1 MLKTVKIQKEEEPKK
16 NKRSSKA
23 IGRSSKNINKIN
35 QEEAKT
41 EKDYIQGQEH
51 IPEHELDENQEN
63 IPKSNVEENDQVI
76 NEETNGKKVIKI
88 KPRETHLKDQINKM
102 KFDQTILSG
111 INKSIEGQLKSLKDD
126 IMSNN
131 VSVGNNKK
139 LINKSFDYALNDNIK
154 RDNFESK
161 KKYKEIYELK
171 EEKDA
176 LNRKLMQ
183 IIENENLLENKNNS
197 NLLVEQ
203 NLKEKIKKDVS
214 KQKKEILDKIDL
226 INSKIKI
233 LMRNSEDINTK
244 RIMNLKSFLD
254 NFERDKEIAEIRAK
268 KYLKENK
275 QRQQLYMNN
284 ANLFEEKLKQD
295 MIQKDKEEKE
305 KEKQYVLKLRKQAKD
320 LESKQSKQIE
330 QKSLLYKPFINQK
343 IDKTRSYLFMKQY
356 EKFIKNEQKLI
367 EKENNSRKNY
377 MKPLS
382 NEEIDEFNSIMDKKR
397 EEKKLIAEE
406 KVQKLQQEWKERE
419 KTIPTY
425 ISPFL
430 EKALDGITKDIKEEK
445 ARNEHRNFLLDKKK
459 EYSTEIRTSH
469 VPQKNIDLEKKRLAT
484 INNLDPKR
492 FLLNKDTLQHH
503 KRKGRVLLKKV
514 DPNKPNKY
522 DWLKSLNK
530 STDNNEI
537 NIEDKLI
544 KKPKNYMLSM
554 SLERN
559 KRNKLPNIKFD
570 YLRKNKNQKEKS
582 KEKNDNIDV
591 LYNSEDKDL
600 NEEENY
606 IKASAKKWDKLINES
621 DDANV
626 IENINKAKDQI
637 QKLEYEALQNEKLM
651 KSQDDINQSVELNKK
666 VSNLIIDSIQAKIT
680 LLKKMK

>member
-1 MLKTVKIQKEEEPKK
+1 MLKTVKIQKEDEPKK
-16 NKRSSKA
+16 KKRTSRVNA
-23 IGRSSKNINKIN
+23 RSSKNINQIN
-35 QEEAKT
+35 QEEIKT
-41 EKDYIQGQEH
+41 EKDYTQGQEH
-51 IPEHELDENQEN
+51 IPEHEISEKPENISSTNIQEN
-63 IPKSNVEENDQVI
+63 EQTS
-76 NEETNGKKVIKI
+76 NEETSGKKVIKL
-88 KPRETHLKDQINKM
+88 KPRETHLKDKMNKM
-102 KFDQTILSG
+102 QFDESLLSG
-111 INKSIEGQLKSLKDD
+111 INKGIEGQLKSLKED

-131 VSVGNNKK
+131 VNVSATNNKK
-139 LINKSFDYALNDNIK
+139 FVNKSFDYALSENNK
-154 RDNFESK
+154 KDNFDVK

-183 IIENENLLENKNNS
+183 IIENENLLENKNKS

-214 KQKKEILDKIDL
+214 KQKKEILDKINI
-226 INSKIKI
+226 INSKIKL
-233 LMRNSEDINTK
+233 LMQSSEDANTK
-244 RIMNLKSFLD
+244 RLMNLKSFLD

-275 QRQQLYMNN
+275 QRKQLYINN

-305 KEKQYVLKLRKQAKD
+305 NQKQLVLKLRKQAKD
-320 LESKQSKQIE
+320 LESKQSKKIE

-343 IDKTRSYLFMKQY
+343 VDKTKNYLFMKQY
-356 EKFIKNEQKLI
+356 EKFIKNERRLI
-367 EKENNSRKNY
+367 DKENNLRKNY
-377 MKPLS
+377 MKPFS
-382 NEEIDEFNSIMDKKR
+382 NEEIDEFNEKMDKKR

-406 KVQKLQQEWKERE
+406 KAQKLQQEWKERE
-419 KTIPTY
+419 KIIQQY
-425 ISPFL
+425 VSPFL
-430 EKALDGITKDIKEEK
+430 EKAFEGITNDIKEEK
-445 ARNEHRNFLLDKKK
+445 AKNEQRNFLLDKKK
-459 EYSTEIRTSH
+459 GYGTEIRTSH
-469 VPQKNIDLEKKRLAT
+469 IPPKNKSLEQKRLAT
-484 INNLDPKR
+484 INNLDPRR

-522 DWLKSLNK
+522 DWLKQLNK
-530 STDNNEI
+530 SAENDP

-554 SLERN
+554 SLDRN

-570 YLRKNKNQKEKS
+570 YLRKKNNEKEQKE
-582 KEKNDNIDV
+582 NIDV

-621 DDANV
+621 NDENL
-626 IENINKAKDQI
+626 IENINNAKDKI

-651 KSQDDINQSVELNKK
+651 KSSDDINQSVELNKR

-680 LLKKMK
+680 LLQKMK

>member
-1 MLKTVKIQKEEEPKK
+1 MLKTVKIQKEDEPKK
-16 NKRSSKA
+16 KKRTSRVNA
-23 IGRSSKNINKIN
+23 RSSKNINQIN
-35 QEEAKT
+35 QEEIKT
-41 EKDYIQGQEH
+41 EKDYTQGQEH
-51 IPEHELDENQEN
+51 IPEHEISEKPENISSTNIQEN
-63 IPKSNVEENDQVI
+63 EQTS
-76 NEETNGKKVIKI
+76 NEETSGKKVIKL
-88 KPRETHLKDQINKM
+88 KPRETHLKDKMNKM
-102 KFDQTILSG
+102 QFDESLLSG
-111 INKSIEGQLKSLKDD
+111 INKGIEGQLKSLKED

-131 VSVGNNKK
+131 VNVSATNNKK
-139 LINKSFDYALNDNIK
+139 FVNKSFDYALSENNK
-154 RDNFESK
+154 KDNFDVK

-183 IIENENLLENKNNS
+183 IIENENLLENKNKS

-214 KQKKEILDKIDL
+214 KQKKEILDKINI
-226 INSKIKI
+226 INSKIKL
-233 LMRNSEDINTK
+233 LMQSSEDANTK
-244 RIMNLKSFLD
+244 RLMNLKSFLD

-275 QRQQLYMNN
+275 QRKQLYINN

-305 KEKQYVLKLRKQAKD
+305 NQKQLVLKLRKQAKD
-320 LESKQSKQIE
+320 LESKQSKKIE

-343 IDKTRSYLFMKQY
+343 VDKTKNYLFMKQY
-356 EKFIKNEQKLI
+356 EKFIKNEQRLI
-367 EKENNSRKNY
+367 DKENNLRKNY
-377 MKPLS
+377 MKPFS
-382 NEEIDEFNSIMDKKR
+382 KEEIDEFIEKMDKKR

-406 KVQKLQQEWKERE
+406 KAQKLQQEWKERE
-419 KTIPTY
+419 KIIQQY
-425 ISPFL
+425 VSPFL
-430 EKALDGITKDIKEEK
+430 EKAFEGITNDIKEEK
-445 ARNEHRNFLLDKKK
+445 AKNEQRNFLLDKKK
-459 EYSTEIRTSH
+459 GYGTEIRTSH
-469 VPQKNIDLEKKRLAT
+469 IPPKNKSLEQKRLAT
-484 INNLDPKR
+484 INNLDPRR

-514 DPNKPNKY
+514 DPNKPSKY
-522 DWLKSLNK
+522 DWLKQLNK
-530 STDNNEI
+530 SAENDP
-537 NIEDKLI
+537 NIDDKLI

-570 YLRKNKNQKEKS
+570 YLRKKNNEKEQKE
-582 KEKNDNIDV
+582 NIDV

-621 DDANV
+621 NDENL
-626 IENINKAKDQI
+626 IENINNAKDKI

-651 KSQDDINQSVELNKK
+651 KSSDDINQSVELNKK

-680 LLKKMK
+680 LLQKMK

>member
-1 MLKTVKIQKEEEPKK
+1 MLKTVKIQKEDEPKK
-16 NKRSSKA
+16 KKRTSRVNA
-23 IGRSSKNINKIN
+23 RSSKNINQIN
-35 QEEAKT
+35 QEEIKT
-41 EKDYIQGQEH
+41 EKDYTQGQEH
-51 IPEHELDENQEN
+51 IPEHEISEKPENISSTNIQEN
-63 IPKSNVEENDQVI
+63 EQTS
-76 NEETNGKKVIKI
+76 NEETSGKKVIKL
-88 KPRETHLKDQINKM
+88 KPRETHLKDKMNKM
-102 KFDQTILSG
+102 QFDESLLSG
-111 INKSIEGQLKSLKDD
+111 INKGIEGQLKSLKED

-131 VSVGNNKK
+131 VNVSATNNKK
-139 LINKSFDYALNDNIK
+139 FVNKSFDYALSENNK
-154 RDNFESK
+154 KDNFDVK

-183 IIENENLLENKNNS
+183 IIENENLLENKNKS

-214 KQKKEILDKIDL
+214 KQKKEILDKINI
-226 INSKIKI
+226 INSKIKL
-233 LMRNSEDINTK
+233 LMQSSEDANTK
-244 RIMNLKSFLD
+244 RLMNLKSFLD

-275 QRQQLYMNN
+275 QRKQLYINN

-305 KEKQYVLKLRKQAKD
+305 NQKQLVLKLRKQAKD
-320 LESKQSKQIE
+320 LESKQSKKIE

-343 IDKTRSYLFMKQY
+343 VDKTKNYLFMKQY
-356 EKFIKNEQKLI
+356 EKFIKNEQRLI
-367 EKENNSRKNY
+367 DKENNLRKNY
-377 MKPLS
+377 MKPFS
-382 NEEIDEFNSIMDKKR
+382 KEEIDEFIEKMDKKR

-406 KVQKLQQEWKERE
+406 KAQKLQQEWKERE
-419 KTIPTY
+419 KIIQQY
-425 ISPFL
+425 VSPFL
-430 EKALDGITKDIKEEK
+430 EKAFEGITNDIKEEK
-445 ARNEHRNFLLDKKK
+445 AKNEQRNFLLDKKK
-459 EYSTEIRTSH
+459 GYGTEIRTSH
-469 VPQKNIDLEKKRLAT
+469 IPPKNKSLEQKRLAT
-484 INNLDPKR
+484 INNLDPRR

-522 DWLKSLNK
+522 DWLKQLNK
-530 STDNNEI
+530 SAENDP
-537 NIEDKLI
+537 NIDDKLI

-554 SLERN
+554 SLDRN

-570 YLRKNKNQKEKS
+570 YLRKKNNEKEQKE
-582 KEKNDNIDV
+582 NIDV

-621 DDANV
+621 NDENL
-626 IENINKAKDQI
+626 IENINNAKEKI

-651 KSQDDINQSVELNKK
+651 KSSDDINQSVELNKR

-680 LLKKMK
+680 LLQKMK

>member
-1 MLKTVKIQKEEEPKK
+1 MLKTVKIQKEDEPKK
-16 NKRSSKA
+16 KKRTSRVNA
-23 IGRSSKNINKIN
+23 RSSKNINQIN
-35 QEEAKT
+35 QEEIKT
-41 EKDYIQGQEH
+41 EKDYTQGQEH
-51 IPEHELDENQEN
+51 IPEHEISEKPENISSTNIQEN
-63 IPKSNVEENDQVI
+63 EQTS
-76 NEETNGKKVIKI
+76 NEETSGKKVIKL
-88 KPRETHLKDQINKM
+88 KPRETHLKDKMNKM
-102 KFDQTILSG
+102 QFDESLLSG
-111 INKSIEGQLKSLKDD
+111 INKGIEGQLKSLKED

-131 VSVGNNKK
+131 VNVSATNNKK
-139 LINKSFDYALNDNIK
+139 FVNKSFDYALSENNK
-154 RDNFESK
+154 KDNFDVK

-183 IIENENLLENKNNS
+183 IIENENLLENKNKS

-214 KQKKEILDKIDL
+214 KQKKEILDKINI
-226 INSKIKI
+226 INSKIKL
-233 LMRNSEDINTK
+233 LMQSSEDANTK
-244 RIMNLKSFLD
+244 RLMNLKSFLD

-275 QRQQLYMNN
+275 QRKQLYINN

-305 KEKQYVLKLRKQAKD
+305 NQKQLVLKLRKQAKD
-320 LESKQSKQIE
+320 LESKQSKKIE

-343 IDKTRSYLFMKQY
+343 VDKTKNYLFMKQY
-356 EKFIKNEQKLI
+356 EKFIKNEQRLI
-367 EKENNSRKNY
+367 DKENNLRKNY
-377 MKPLS
+377 MKPFS
-382 NEEIDEFNSIMDKKR
+382 KEEIDEFIEKMDKKR

-406 KVQKLQQEWKERE
+406 KAQKLQQEWKERE
-419 KTIPTY
+419 KIIQQY
-425 ISPFL
+425 VSPFL
-430 EKALDGITKDIKEEK
+430 EKAFEGITNDIKEEK
-445 ARNEHRNFLLDKKK
+445 AKNEQRNFLLDKKK
-459 EYSTEIRTSH
+459 GYGTEIRTSH
-469 VPQKNIDLEKKRLAT
+469 IPPKNKSLEQKRLAT
-484 INNLDPKR
+484 INNLDPRR

-522 DWLKSLNK
+522 DWLKQLNK
-530 STDNNEI
+530 SAENDP

-570 YLRKNKNQKEKS
+570 YLRKKNNEKEQKE
-582 KEKNDNIDV
+582 NIDV
-591 LYNSEDKDL
+591 LHNSEDKDL

-621 DDANV
+621 NDENL
-626 IENINKAKDQI
+626 IENINNAKDKI

-651 KSQDDINQSVELNKK
+651 KSSDDINQSVELNKR

-680 LLKKMK
+680 LLQKMK

>member
-1 MLKTVKIQKEEEPKK
+1 MLKTVKIQKEDEPKK
-16 NKRSSKA
+16 KKRTSRVNA
-23 IGRSSKNINKIN
+23 RSSKNINQIN
-35 QEEAKT
+35 QEEIKT
-41 EKDYIQGQEH
+41 EKDYTQGQEH
-51 IPEHELDENQEN
+51 IPEHEISEKPENISSTNIQEN
-63 IPKSNVEENDQVI
+63 EQTS
-76 NEETNGKKVIKI
+76 NEETSGKKVIKL
-88 KPRETHLKDQINKM
+88 KPRETHLKDKMNKM
-102 KFDQTILSG
+102 QFDESLLSG
-111 INKSIEGQLKSLKDD
+111 INKGIEGQLKSLKED

-131 VSVGNNKK
+131 VNVSATNNKK
-139 LINKSFDYALNDNIK
+139 FVNKSFDYALSENNK
-154 RDNFESK
+154 KDNFDVK

-183 IIENENLLENKNNS
+183 IIENENLLENKNKS

-214 KQKKEILDKIDL
+214 KQKKEILDKINI
-226 INSKIKI
+226 INSKIKL
-233 LMRNSEDINTK
+233 LMQSSEDANTK
-244 RIMNLKSFLD
+244 RLMNLKSFLD
-254 NFERDKEIAEIRAK
+254 NFERDKEIAVIRAK

-275 QRQQLYMNN
+275 QRKQLYINN

-305 KEKQYVLKLRKQAKD
+305 NKKQLVLKLRKQAKD
-320 LESKQSKQIE
+320 LESKQSKKIE

-343 IDKTRSYLFMKQY
+343 VDKTKNYLFMKQY
-356 EKFIKNEQKLI
+356 EKFIKNEQRLI
-367 EKENNSRKNY
+367 DKENNLRKNY
-377 MKPLS
+377 MKPFS
-382 NEEIDEFNSIMDKKR
+382 NEEIDEFNEKMDKKR

-406 KVQKLQQEWKERE
+406 KAQKLQQEWKERE
-419 KTIPTY
+419 KIISQY
-425 ISPFL
+425 VSPFL
-430 EKALDGITKDIKEEK
+430 EKAFEGITNDIKEEK
-445 ARNEHRNFLLDKKK
+445 AKNEQRNFLLDKKK
-459 EYSTEIRTSH
+459 GYGTEIRTSH
-469 VPQKNIDLEKKRLAT
+469 IPPKNKSLEQKRLAT
-484 INNLDPKR
+484 INNLDPRR

-522 DWLKSLNK
+522 DWLKQLNK
-530 STDNNEI
+530 SAENDP
-537 NIEDKLI
+537 NIDDKLI

-570 YLRKNKNQKEKS
+570 YLRKKNNEKEQKE
-582 KEKNDNIDV
+582 NIDV

-621 DDANV
+621 NDENL
-626 IENINKAKDQI
+626 IENINNAKDKI

-651 KSQDDINQSVELNKK
+651 KSSDDINQSVELNKR

-680 LLKKMK
+680 LLQKMK

>member
-1 MLKTVKIQKEEEPKK
+1 MLKTVKIQKEDEPKK
-16 NKRSSKA
+16 KKRTSRVNA
-23 IGRSSKNINKIN
+23 RSSKNINQIN
-35 QEEAKT
+35 QEEIKT
-41 EKDYIQGQEH
+41 EKDYTQGQEH
-51 IPEHELDENQEN
+51 IPEHEISEKPENISSTNIQEN
-63 IPKSNVEENDQVI
+63 EQTS
-76 NEETNGKKVIKI
+76 NEETSGKKVIKL
-88 KPRETHLKDQINKM
+88 KPRETHLKDKMNKM
-102 KFDQTILSG
+102 QFDESLLSG
-111 INKSIEGQLKSLKDD
+111 INKGIEGQLKSLKED
-126 IMSNN
+126 IISNN
-131 VSVGNNKK
+131 VNVSATNNKK
-139 LINKSFDYALNDNIK
+139 FVNKSFDYALSENNK
-154 RDNFESK
+154 KDNFDVK

-183 IIENENLLENKNNS
+183 IIENENLLENKNKS

-214 KQKKEILDKIDL
+214 KQKKEILDKINI
-226 INSKIKI
+226 INSKIKL
-233 LMRNSEDINTK
+233 LMQSSEDANTK
-244 RIMNLKSFLD
+244 RLMNLKSFLD

-275 QRQQLYMNN
+275 QRKQLYINN

-305 KEKQYVLKLRKQAKD
+305 NQKQLVLKLRKQAKD
-320 LESKQSKQIE
+320 LESKQSKKIE

-343 IDKTRSYLFMKQY
+343 VDKTKNYLFMKQY
-356 EKFIKNEQKLI
+356 EKFIKNEQRLI
-367 EKENNSRKNY
+367 DKENNLRKNY
-377 MKPLS
+377 MKPFS
-382 NEEIDEFNSIMDKKR
+382 KEEIDEFIEKMDKKR

-406 KVQKLQQEWKERE
+406 KAQKLQQEWKERE
-419 KTIPTY
+419 KIIQQY
-425 ISPFL
+425 VSPFL
-430 EKALDGITKDIKEEK
+430 EKAFEGITNDIKEEK
-445 ARNEHRNFLLDKKK
+445 AKNEQRNFLLDKKK
-459 EYSTEIRTSH
+459 GYGTEIRTSH
-469 VPQKNIDLEKKRLAT
+469 IPPKNKSLEQKRLAT
-484 INNLDPKR
+484 INNLDPRR

-522 DWLKSLNK
+522 DWLKQLNK
-530 STDNNEI
+530 SAENDP

-554 SLERN
+554 SLDRN

-570 YLRKNKNQKEKS
+570 YLRKKNNEKEQKE
-582 KEKNDNIDV
+582 NIDV

-621 DDANV
+621 NDENL
-626 IENINKAKDQI
+626 IENINNAKDKI

-651 KSQDDINQSVELNKK
+651 KSSDDINQSVELNKR

-680 LLKKMK
+680 LLQKMK

>member
-1 MLKTVKIQKEEEPKK
+1 MLKTVKIQKEDEPKK
-16 NKRSSKA
+16 KKRTSRVNA
-23 IGRSSKNINKIN
+23 RSSKNINQIN
-35 QEEAKT
+35 QEEIKT
-41 EKDYIQGQEH
+41 EKDYTQGQEH
-51 IPEHELDENQEN
+51 IPEHEISEKPENISSTNIQEN
-63 IPKSNVEENDQVI
+63 EQTS
-76 NEETNGKKVIKI
+76 NEETSGKKVIKL
-88 KPRETHLKDQINKM
+88 KPRETHLKDKMNKM
-102 KFDQTILSG
+102 QFDESLLSG
-111 INKSIEGQLKSLKDD
+111 INKGIEGQLKSLKED

-131 VSVGNNKK
+131 VNVSATNNKK
-139 LINKSFDYALNDNIK
+139 FVNKSFDYALSENNK
-154 RDNFESK
+154 KDNFDVK

-183 IIENENLLENKNNS
+183 IIENENLLENKNKS

-214 KQKKEILDKIDL
+214 KQKKEILDKINI
-226 INSKIKI
+226 INSKIKL
-233 LMRNSEDINTK
+233 LMQSSEDANTK
-244 RIMNLKSFLD
+244 RLMNLKSFLD

-275 QRQQLYMNN
+275 QRKQLYINN
-284 ANLFEEKLKQD
+284 ANLFEEKIKQD

-305 KEKQYVLKLRKQAKD
+305 NQKQLVLKLRKQAKD
-320 LESKQSKQIE
+320 LESKQSKKIE

-343 IDKTRSYLFMKQY
+343 VDKTKNYLFMKQY
-356 EKFIKNEQKLI
+356 EKFIKNEQRLI
-367 EKENNSRKNY
+367 DKENNLRKNY
-377 MKPLS
+377 MKPFS
-382 NEEIDEFNSIMDKKR
+382 NEEIDEFNEKMDKKR

-406 KVQKLQQEWKERE
+406 KAQKLQQEWKERE
-419 KTIPTY
+419 KIISQY
-425 ISPFL
+425 VSPFL
-430 EKALDGITKDIKEEK
+430 EKAFEGITNDIKEEK
-445 ARNEHRNFLLDKKK
+445 AKNEQRNFLLDKKK
-459 EYSTEIRTSH
+459 GYGTEIRTSH
-469 VPQKNIDLEKKRLAT
+469 IPPKNKSLEQKRLAT
-484 INNLDPKR
+484 INNLDPRR

-522 DWLKSLNK
+522 DWLKQLNK
-530 STDNNEI
+530 SAENDP

-570 YLRKNKNQKEKS
+570 YLRKKNNEKEQKE
-582 KEKNDNIDV
+582 NIDF

-621 DDANV
+621 NDENL
-626 IENINKAKDQI
+626 IENINNAKDKI

-651 KSQDDINQSVELNKK
+651 KSSDDINQSVELNKR

-680 LLKKMK
+680 LLQKMK

>member
-1 MLKTVKIQKEEEPKK
+1 MLKTVKIQKEDEPKK
-16 NKRSSKA
+16 KKRTSRVNA
-23 IGRSSKNINKIN
+23 RSSKNINQIN
-35 QEEAKT
+35 QEEIKT
-41 EKDYIQGQEH
+41 EKDYTQGQEH
-51 IPEHELDENQEN
+51 IPEHEISEKPENISSTNIQEN
-63 IPKSNVEENDQVI
+63 EQTS
-76 NEETNGKKVIKI
+76 NEETSGKKVIKL
-88 KPRETHLKDQINKM
+88 KPRETHLKDKMNKM
-102 KFDQTILSG
+102 QFDESLLSG
-111 INKSIEGQLKSLKDD
+111 INKGIEGQLKSLKED

-131 VSVGNNKK
+131 VNVSATNNKK
-139 LINKSFDYALNDNIK
+139 FVNKSFDYALSENNK
-154 RDNFESK
+154 KDNFDVK

-183 IIENENLLENKNNS
+183 IIENENLLENKNKS

-214 KQKKEILDKIDL
+214 KQKKEILDKINI
-226 INSKIKI
+226 INSKIKL
-233 LMRNSEDINTK
+233 LMQSSEDANTK
-244 RIMNLKSFLD
+244 RLMNLKSFLD

-275 QRQQLYMNN
+275 QRKQLYINN

-305 KEKQYVLKLRKQAKD
+305 NQKQLVLKLRKQAKD
-320 LESKQSKQIE
+320 LESKQSKKIE

-343 IDKTRSYLFMKQY
+343 VDKTKNYLFMKQY
-356 EKFIKNEQKLI
+356 EKFIKNEQRLI
-367 EKENNSRKNY
+367 DKENNLRKNY
-377 MKPLS
+377 MKPFS
-382 NEEIDEFNSIMDKKR
+382 NEEIDEFNEKMDKKR

-406 KVQKLQQEWKERE
+406 KAQKLQQEWKERE
-419 KTIPTY
+419 KIIQQY
-425 ISPFL
+425 VSPFL
-430 EKALDGITKDIKEEK
+430 EKAFEGITNDIKEEK
-445 ARNEHRNFLLDKKK
+445 AKNEQRNFLLDKKK
-459 EYSTEIRTSH
+459 GYGTEIRTSH
-469 VPQKNIDLEKKRLAT
+469 IPPKNKSLEQKRLAT
-484 INNLDPKR
+484 INNLDPRR

-522 DWLKSLNK
+522 DWLKQLNK
-530 STDNNEI
+530 SAENDP

-570 YLRKNKNQKEKS
+570 YLRKKNNEKEQKE
-582 KEKNDNIDV
+582 NIDF

-621 DDANV
+621 NDENL
-626 IENINKAKDQI
+626 IENINNAKDKI

-651 KSQDDINQSVELNKK
+651 KSSDDINQSVELNKR

-680 LLKKMK
+680 LLQKMK

>member
-1 MLKTVKIQKEEEPKK
+1 MLKTVKIQKEDEPKK
-16 NKRSSKA
+16 KKRTSRVNA
-23 IGRSSKNINKIN
+23 RSSKNINQIN
-35 QEEAKT
+35 QEEIKT
-41 EKDYIQGQEH
+41 EKDYTQGQEH
-51 IPEHELDENQEN
+51 IPEHEISEKPENISSTNIQEN
-63 IPKSNVEENDQVI
+63 EQTS
-76 NEETNGKKVIKI
+76 NEETSGKKVIKL
-88 KPRETHLKDQINKM
+88 KPRETHLKDKMNKM
-102 KFDQTILSG
+102 QFDESLLSG
-111 INKSIEGQLKSLKDD
+111 INKGIEGQLKSLKED

-131 VSVGNNKK
+131 VNVSATNNKK
-139 LINKSFDYALNDNIK
+139 FVNKSFDYALSENNK
-154 RDNFESK
+154 KDNFDVK

-183 IIENENLLENKNNS
+183 IIENENLLENKNKS

-214 KQKKEILDKIDL
+214 KQKKEILDKINI
-226 INSKIKI
+226 INSKIKL
-233 LMRNSEDINTK
+233 LMQSSEDANTK
-244 RIMNLKSFLD
+244 RLMNLKSFLD

-275 QRQQLYMNN
+275 QRKQLYINN

-305 KEKQYVLKLRKQAKD
+305 NQKQLVLKLRKQAKD
-320 LESKQSKQIE
+320 LESKQSKKIE

-343 IDKTRSYLFMKQY
+343 VDKTKNYLFMKQY
-356 EKFIKNEQKLI
+356 EKFIKNEQRLI
-367 EKENNSRKNY
+367 DKENNLRKNY
-377 MKPLS
+377 MKPFS
-382 NEEIDEFNSIMDKKR
+382 KEEIDEFIEKMDKKR

-406 KVQKLQQEWKERE
+406 KAQKLQQEWKERE
-419 KTIPTY
+419 KIIQQY
-425 ISPFL
+425 VSPFL
-430 EKALDGITKDIKEEK
+430 EKAFEGITNDIKEEK
-445 ARNEHRNFLLDKKK
+445 AKNEQRNFLLDKKK
-459 EYSTEIRTSH
+459 GYGTEIRTSH
-469 VPQKNIDLEKKRLAT
+469 IPPKNKSLEQKRLAT
-484 INNLDPKR
+484 INNLDPRR

-514 DPNKPNKY
+514 DPNKPSKY
-522 DWLKSLNK
+522 DWLKQLNK
-530 STDNNEI
+530 SAENDP
-537 NIEDKLI
+537 NIDDKLI

-554 SLERN
+554 SLDRN

-570 YLRKNKNQKEKS
+570 YLRKKNNEKEQKE
-582 KEKNDNIDV
+582 NIDV

-621 DDANV
+621 NDENL
-626 IENINKAKDQI
+626 IENINNAKDKI

-651 KSQDDINQSVELNKK
+651 KSSDDINQSVELNKK

-680 LLKKMK
+680 LLQKMK

>member
-1 MLKTVKIQKEEEPKK
+1 MLKTVKIQKEDEPKK
-16 NKRSSKA
+16 KKRTSRVNA
-23 IGRSSKNINKIN
+23 RSSKNINQIN
-35 QEEAKT
+35 QEEIKT
-41 EKDYIQGQEH
+41 EKDYTQGQEH
-51 IPEHELDENQEN
+51 IPEHEISEKPENISSTNIQEN
-63 IPKSNVEENDQVI
+63 EQTS
-76 NEETNGKKVIKI
+76 NEETSGKKVIKL
-88 KPRETHLKDQINKM
+88 KPRETHLKDKMNKM
-102 KFDQTILSG
+102 QFDESLLSG
-111 INKSIEGQLKSLKDD
+111 INKGIEGQLKSLKED

-131 VSVGNNKK
+131 VNVSATNNKK
-139 LINKSFDYALNDNIK
+139 FVNKSFDYALSENNK
-154 RDNFESK
+154 KDNFDVK

-183 IIENENLLENKNNS
+183 IIENENLLENKNKS

-214 KQKKEILDKIDL
+214 KQKKEILDKINI
-226 INSKIKI
+226 INSKIKL
-233 LMRNSEDINTK
+233 LMQSSEDANTK
-244 RIMNLKSFLD
+244 RLMNLKSFLD

-275 QRQQLYMNN
+275 QRKQLYINN

-305 KEKQYVLKLRKQAKD
+305 NQKQLVLKLRKQAKD
-320 LESKQSKQIE
+320 LESKQSKKIE

-343 IDKTRSYLFMKQY
+343 VDKTKNYLFMKQY
-356 EKFIKNEQKLI
+356 EKFIKNEQRLI
-367 EKENNSRKNY
+367 DKENNLRKNY
-377 MKPLS
+377 MKPFS
-382 NEEIDEFNSIMDKKR
+382 KEEIDEFIEKMDKKR

-406 KVQKLQQEWKERE
+406 KAQKLQQEWKERE
-419 KTIPTY
+419 KIIQQY
-425 ISPFL
+425 VSPFL
-430 EKALDGITKDIKEEK
+430 EKAFEGITNDIKEEK
-445 ARNEHRNFLLDKKK
+445 AKNEQRNFLLDKKK
-459 EYSTEIRTSH
+459 GYGTEIRTSH
-469 VPQKNIDLEKKRLAT
+469 IPPKNKSLEQKRLAT
-484 INNLDPKR
+484 INNLDPRR

-522 DWLKSLNK
+522 DWLKQLNK
-530 STDNNEI
+530 SAENDP

-554 SLERN
+554 SLDRN

-570 YLRKNKNQKEKS
+570 YLRKKNNEKEQKE
-582 KEKNDNIDV
+582 NIDV

-600 NEEENY
+600 NEEDNY

-621 DDANV
+621 NDENL
-626 IENINKAKDQI
+626 IENINNAKDKI
-637 QKLEYEALQNEKLM
+637 QKLEYEALQNEKLL
-651 KSQDDINQSVELNKK
+651 KSSDDINQSVELNKR

-680 LLKKMK
+680 LLQKMK

>member
-1 MLKTVKIQKEEEPKK
+1 MLKTVKIQKEDEPKK
-16 NKRSSKA
+16 KKRTSRVNARSSKH
-23 IGRSSKNINKIN
+23 INKIN
-35 QEEAKT
+35 QEEIKT
-41 EKDYIQGQEH
+41 EKDYTQGQEH
-51 IPEHELDENQEN
+51 IPEHEISEKPENISSTNIQEN
-63 IPKSNVEENDQVI
+63 EQTS
-76 NEETNGKKVIKI
+76 NEETSGKKVIKL
-88 KPRETHLKDQINKM
+88 KPRETHLKDKMNKM
-102 KFDQTILSG
+102 QFDESLLSG
-111 INKSIEGQLKSLKDD
+111 INKGIEGQLKSLKED

-131 VSVGNNKK
+131 VNVSATNNKK
-139 LINKSFDYALNDNIK
+139 FVNKSFDYALSENNK
-154 RDNFESK
+154 KDNFDVK

-183 IIENENLLENKNNS
+183 IIENENLLENKNKS

-214 KQKKEILDKIDL
+214 KQKKEILDKINI
-226 INSKIKI
+226 INSKIKL
-233 LMRNSEDINTK
+233 LMQSSEDANTK
-244 RIMNLKSFLD
+244 RLMNLKSFLD

-275 QRQQLYMNN
+275 QRKQLYINN

-305 KEKQYVLKLRKQAKD
+305 NQKQLVLKLRKQAKD
-320 LESKQSKQIE
+320 LESKQSKKIE

-343 IDKTRSYLFMKQY
+343 VDKTKNYLFMKQY
-356 EKFIKNEQKLI
+356 EKFIKNEQRLI
-367 EKENNSRKNY
+367 DKENNLRKNY
-377 MKPLS
+377 MKPFS
-382 NEEIDEFNSIMDKKR
+382 NEEIDEFNEKMDKKR

-406 KVQKLQQEWKERE
+406 KAQKLQQEWKERE
-419 KTIPTY
+419 KIIQQY
-425 ISPFL
+425 VSPFL
-430 EKALDGITKDIKEEK
+430 EKAFEGITNDIKEEK
-445 ARNEHRNFLLDKKK
+445 AKNEQRNFLLDKKK
-459 EYSTEIRTSH
+459 GYGTEIRTSH
-469 VPQKNIDLEKKRLAT
+469 IPPKNKSLEQKRLAT
-484 INNLDPKR
+484 INNLDPRR

-522 DWLKSLNK
+522 DWLKQLNK
-530 STDNNEI
+530 SAENDP
-537 NIEDKLI
+537 NIDDKLI

-554 SLERN
+554 SLDRN

-570 YLRKNKNQKEKS
+570 YLRKKNNEKEQKE
-582 KEKNDNIDV
+582 NIDV

-621 DDANV
+621 NDENL
-626 IENINKAKDQI
+626 IENINNAKDKI

-651 KSQDDINQSVELNKK
+651 KSSDDINQSVELNKR

-680 LLKKMK
+680 LLQKMK

>member
-1 MLKTVKIQKEEEPKK
+1 MLKTVKIQKEDDSKK
-16 NKRSSKA
+16 NKRSSKTV
-23 IGRSSKNINKIN
+23 GRASKNITQIN
-35 QEEAKT
+35 QEEAKI

-51 IPEHELDENQEN
+51 IPEHELDENQEDIPPSN
-63 IPKSNVEENDQVI
+63 IDENDQVS
-76 NEETNGKKVIKI
+76 NEETNGKKVIKL

-102 KFDQTILSG
+102 QFDETILSG

-131 VSVGNNKK
+131 VSVGTNKK
-139 LINKSFDYALNDNIK
+139 LVNKSFDYAVNDNIK
-154 RDNFESK
+154 KDNYESK

-183 IIENENLLENKNNS
+183 IMENENLLENKNNS

-226 INSKIKI
+226 INSRIKI

-244 RIMNLKSFLD
+244 RITNLKSFLD

-268 KYLKENK
+268 KYLKENQK
-275 QRQQLYMNN
+275 RQQLYMNN

-343 IDKTRSYLFMKQY
+343 TDKTKSYLFQKQY
-356 EKFIKNEQKLI
+356 EKFIKKEQKLI
-367 EKENNSRKNY
+367 EKENNLRKNY
-377 MKPLS
+377 MKPFS

-397 EEKKLIAEE
+397 EEKKLILEE
-406 KVQKLQQEWKERE
+406 KTQKLQQEWKERE
-419 KTIPTY
+419 KTKPSY

-430 EKALDGITKDIKEEK
+430 DKAFDGITNDVKEEK
-445 ARNEHRNFLLDKKK
+445 AKNEQRNFLLDKKK
-459 EYSTEIRTSH
+459 EYSTEVRTSH
-469 VPQKNIDLEKKRLAT
+469 IPAKNKNLEKKRLAT

-503 KRKGRVLLKKV
+503 KRKGRVILKKV

-554 SLERN
+554 SLDRT
-559 KRNKLPNIKFD
+559 KKNKLPNIKFD
-570 YLRKNKNQKEKS
+570 YLRKNKSGKTVEKQNN
-582 KEKNDNIDV
+582 NDA

-606 IKASAKKWDKLINES
+606 IKASAKKWDKLIDVS
-621 DDANV
+621 DDANL
-626 IENINKAKDQI
+626 IQNINNAKDQI
-637 QKLEYEALQNEKLM
+637 KKLEYEAKQNEKLM
-651 KSQDDINQSVELNKK
+651 KSQDDINQSVELNQK

>member
-1 MLKTVKIQKEEEPKK
+1 MLKTVKIQKEDEPKK
-16 NKRSSKA
+16 KKRTSRVNA
-23 IGRSSKNINKIN
+23 RSSKNINQIN
-35 QEEAKT
+35 QEEIKT
-41 EKDYIQGQEH
+41 EKDYTQGQEH
-51 IPEHELDENQEN
+51 IPEHEISEKPENISSTNIQEN
-63 IPKSNVEENDQVI
+63 EQTS
-76 NEETNGKKVIKI
+76 NEETSGKKVIKL
-88 KPRETHLKDQINKM
+88 KPRETHLKDKMNKM
-102 KFDQTILSG
+102 QFDESLLSG
-111 INKSIEGQLKSLKDD
+111 INKGIEGQLKSLKED

-131 VSVGNNKK
+131 VNVSATNNKK
-139 LINKSFDYALNDNIK
+139 FVNKSFDYALSENNK
-154 RDNFESK
+154 KDNFDVK

-183 IIENENLLENKNNS
+183 IIENENLLENKNKS

-214 KQKKEILDKIDL
+214 KQKKEILDKINI
-226 INSKIKI
+226 INSKIKL
-233 LMRNSEDINTK
+233 LMQSSEDANTK
-244 RIMNLKSFLD
+244 RLMNLKSFLD

-275 QRQQLYMNN
+275 QRKQLYINN

-305 KEKQYVLKLRKQAKD
+305 NQKQLVLKLRKQAKD
-320 LESKQSKQIE
+320 LESKQSKKIE

-343 IDKTRSYLFMKQY
+343 VDKTKNYLFMKQY
-356 EKFIKNEQKLI
+356 EKFIKNEQRLI
-367 EKENNSRKNY
+367 DKENNLRKNY
-377 MKPLS
+377 MKPFS
-382 NEEIDEFNSIMDKKR
+382 KEEIDEFIEKMDKKR

-406 KVQKLQQEWKERE
+406 KAQKLQQEWKERE
-419 KTIPTY
+419 KIIQQY
-425 ISPFL
+425 VSPFL
-430 EKALDGITKDIKEEK
+430 EKAFEGITNDIKEEK
-445 ARNEHRNFLLDKKK
+445 AKNEQRNFLLDKKK
-459 EYSTEIRTSH
+459 GYGTEIRTSH
-469 VPQKNIDLEKKRLAT
+469 IPPKNKSLEQKRLAT
-484 INNLDPKR
+484 INNLDPRR

-522 DWLKSLNK
+522 DWLKQLNK
-530 STDNNEI
+530 SAENDP
-537 NIEDKLI
+537 NIDDKLI

-554 SLERN
+554 SLDRN

-570 YLRKNKNQKEKS
+570 YLRKKNNEKEQKE
-582 KEKNDNIDV
+582 NIDV

-621 DDANV
+621 NDENL
-626 IENINKAKDQI
+626 IENINNAKDKI
-637 QKLEYEALQNEKLM
+637 QKLEYEALQNEKLL
-651 KSQDDINQSVELNKK
+651 KSSDDINQSVELNKR

-680 LLKKMK
+680 LLQKMK

>member
-1 MLKTVKIQKEEEPKK
+1 MLKTVKIQKEDEPKK
-16 NKRSSKA
+16 KKRTSRVNA
-23 IGRSSKNINKIN
+23 RSSKNINQIN
-35 QEEAKT
+35 QEEIKT
-41 EKDYIQGQEH
+41 EKDYTQGQEH
-51 IPEHELDENQEN
+51 IPEHEISEKPENISSTNIQEN
-63 IPKSNVEENDQVI
+63 EQTS
-76 NEETNGKKVIKI
+76 NEETSGKKVIKL
-88 KPRETHLKDQINKM
+88 KPRETHLKDKMNKM
-102 KFDQTILSG
+102 QFDESLLSG
-111 INKSIEGQLKSLKDD
+111 INKGIEGQLKSLKED

-131 VSVGNNKK
+131 VNVSATNNKK
-139 LINKSFDYALNDNIK
+139 FVNKSFDYALSENNK
-154 RDNFESK
+154 KDNFDVK

-183 IIENENLLENKNNS
+183 IIENENLLENKNKS

-214 KQKKEILDKIDL
+214 KQKKEILDKINI
-226 INSKIKI
+226 INSKIKL
-233 LMRNSEDINTK
+233 LMQSSEDANTK
-244 RIMNLKSFLD
+244 RLMNLKSFLD

-275 QRQQLYMNN
+275 QRKQLYINN

-305 KEKQYVLKLRKQAKD
+305 NQKQLVLKLRKQAKD
-320 LESKQSKQIE
+320 LESKQSKKIE

-343 IDKTRSYLFMKQY
+343 VDKTKNYLFMKQY
-356 EKFIKNEQKLI
+356 EKFIKNEQRLI
-367 EKENNSRKNY
+367 DKENNLRKNY
-377 MKPLS
+377 MKPFS
-382 NEEIDEFNSIMDKKR
+382 KEEIDEFIEKMDKKR

-406 KVQKLQQEWKERE
+406 KAQKLQQEWKERE
-419 KTIPTY
+419 KIIQQY
-425 ISPFL
+425 VSPFL
-430 EKALDGITKDIKEEK
+430 EKAFEGITNDIKEEK
-445 ARNEHRNFLLDKKK
+445 AKNEQRNFLLDKKK
-459 EYSTEIRTSH
+459 GYGTEIRTSH
-469 VPQKNIDLEKKRLAT
+469 IPPKNKSLEQKRLAT
-484 INNLDPKR
+484 INNLDPRR

-522 DWLKSLNK
+522 DWLKQLNK
-530 STDNNEI
+530 SAENDP
-537 NIEDKLI
+537 NIDDKLI

-554 SLERN
+554 SLDRN

-570 YLRKNKNQKEKS
+570 YLRKKNNEKEQKE
-582 KEKNDNIDV
+582 NIDV

-621 DDANV
+621 NDENL
-626 IENINKAKDQI
+626 IENINNAKDKI

-651 KSQDDINQSVELNKK
+651 KSSDDINQSVELNKR

-680 LLKKMK
+680 LLQKMK

>member
-1 MLKTVKIQKEEEPKK
+1 MLKTVKIQKEDEPKK
-16 NKRSSKA
+16 KKRTSRVNA
-23 IGRSSKNINKIN
+23 RSSKNINQIN
-35 QEEAKT
+35 QEEIKT
-41 EKDYIQGQEH
+41 EKDYTQGQEH
-51 IPEHELDENQEN
+51 IPEHEISEKPENISSTNIQEN
-63 IPKSNVEENDQVI
+63 EQTS
-76 NEETNGKKVIKI
+76 NEETSGKKVIKL
-88 KPRETHLKDQINKM
+88 KPRETHLKDKMNKM
-102 KFDQTILSG
+102 QFDESLLSG
-111 INKSIEGQLKSLKDD
+111 INKGIEGQLKSLKED

-131 VSVGNNKK
+131 VNVSATNNKK
-139 LINKSFDYALNDNIK
+139 FVNKSFDYALSENNK
-154 RDNFESK
+154 KDNFDVK

-183 IIENENLLENKNNS
+183 IIENENLLENKNKS

-214 KQKKEILDKIDL
+214 KQKKEILDKINI
-226 INSKIKI
+226 INSKIKL
-233 LMRNSEDINTK
+233 LMQSSEDANTK
-244 RIMNLKSFLD
+244 RLMNLKSFLD

-275 QRQQLYMNN
+275 QRKQLYINN

-305 KEKQYVLKLRKQAKD
+305 NQKQLVLKLRKQAKD
-320 LESKQSKQIE
+320 LESKQSKKIE

-343 IDKTRSYLFMKQY
+343 VDKTKNYLFMKQY
-356 EKFIKNEQKLI
+356 EKFIKNEQRLI
-367 EKENNSRKNY
+367 DKENNLRKNY
-377 MKPLS
+377 MKPFS
-382 NEEIDEFNSIMDKKR
+382 NEEIDEFNEKMDKKR

-406 KVQKLQQEWKERE
+406 KAQKLQQEWKERE
-419 KTIPTY
+419 KIIAQY
-425 ISPFL
+425 VSPFL
-430 EKALDGITKDIKEEK
+430 EKAFEGITNDIKEEK
-445 ARNEHRNFLLDKKK
+445 AKNEQRNFLLDKKK
-459 EYSTEIRTSH
+459 GYGTEIRTSH
-469 VPQKNIDLEKKRLAT
+469 IPPKNKSLEQKRLAT
-484 INNLDPKR
+484 INNLDPRR

-522 DWLKSLNK
+522 DWLKQLNK
-530 STDNNEI
+530 SAENDP

-554 SLERN
+554 SLDRN

-570 YLRKNKNQKEKS
+570 YLRKKNNEKEQKE
-582 KEKNDNIDV
+582 NIDV

-621 DDANV
+621 NDENL
-626 IENINKAKDQI
+626 IENINNAKDKI
-637 QKLEYEALQNEKLM
+637 QKLEYEALQNEKLL
-651 KSQDDINQSVELNKK
+651 KSSDDINQSVELNKR

-680 LLKKMK
+680 LLQKMK

>member
-1 MLKTVKIQKEEEPKK
+1 MLKTVKIQKEDEPKK
-16 NKRSSKA
+16 KKRTSRVNA
-23 IGRSSKNINKIN
+23 RSSKNINQIN
-35 QEEAKT
+35 QEEIKT
-41 EKDYIQGQEH
+41 EKDYTQGQEH
-51 IPEHELDENQEN
+51 IPEHEISEKPENISSTNIQEN
-63 IPKSNVEENDQVI
+63 EQTS
-76 NEETNGKKVIKI
+76 NEETSGKKVIKL
-88 KPRETHLKDQINKM
+88 KPRETHLKDKMNKM
-102 KFDQTILSG
+102 QFDESLLSG
-111 INKSIEGQLKSLKDD
+111 INKGIEGQLKSLKED

-131 VSVGNNKK
+131 VNVSATNNKK
-139 LINKSFDYALNDNIK
+139 FVNKSFDYALSENNK
-154 RDNFESK
+154 KDNFDVK

-183 IIENENLLENKNNS
+183 IIENENLLENKNKS

-214 KQKKEILDKIDL
+214 KQKKEILDKINI
-226 INSKIKI
+226 INSKIKL
-233 LMRNSEDINTK
+233 LMQSSEDANTK
-244 RIMNLKSFLD
+244 RLMNLKSFLD

-275 QRQQLYMNN
+275 QRKQLYINN

-305 KEKQYVLKLRKQAKD
+305 NQKQLVLKLRKQAKD
-320 LESKQSKQIE
+320 LESKQSKKIE

-343 IDKTRSYLFMKQY
+343 VDKTKNYLFMKQY
-356 EKFIKNEQKLI
+356 EKFIKNEQRLI
-367 EKENNSRKNY
+367 DKENNLRKNY
-377 MKPLS
+377 MKPFS
-382 NEEIDEFNSIMDKKR
+382 KEEIDEFIEKMDKKR

-406 KVQKLQQEWKERE
+406 KAQKLQQEWKERE
-419 KTIPTY
+419 KIIQQY
-425 ISPFL
+425 VSPFL
-430 EKALDGITKDIKEEK
+430 EKAFEGITNDIKEEK
-445 ARNEHRNFLLDKKK
+445 AKNEQRNFLLDIKKG
-459 EYSTEIRTSH
+459 YGTEIRTSH
-469 VPQKNIDLEKKRLAT
+469 IPPKNKSLEQKRLAT
-484 INNLDPKR
+484 INNLDPRR

-514 DPNKPNKY
+514 DPNKPSKY
-522 DWLKSLNK
+522 DWLKQLNK
-530 STDNNEI
+530 SAENDP
-537 NIEDKLI
+537 NIDDKLI

-570 YLRKNKNQKEKS
+570 YLRKKNNEKEQKE
-582 KEKNDNIDV
+582 NIDV

-621 DDANV
+621 NDENL
-626 IENINKAKDQI
+626 IENINNAKDKI

-651 KSQDDINQSVELNKK
+651 KSSDDINQSVELNKR

-680 LLKKMK
+680 LLQKMK

>member
-1 MLKTVKIQKEEEPKK
+1 MLKTVKIQKEDEPKK
-16 NKRSSKA
+16 KKRTSRVNA
-23 IGRSSKNINKIN
+23 RSSKNINQIN
-35 QEEAKT
+35 QEEIKT
-41 EKDYIQGQEH
+41 EKDYTQGQEH
-51 IPEHELDENQEN
+51 IPEHEISEKPENISSTNIQEN
-63 IPKSNVEENDQVI
+63 EQTS
-76 NEETNGKKVIKI
+76 NEETSGKKVIKL
-88 KPRETHLKDQINKM
+88 KPRETHLKDKMNKM
-102 KFDQTILSG
+102 QFDESLLSG
-111 INKSIEGQLKSLKDD
+111 INKGIEGQLKSLKED

-131 VSVGNNKK
+131 VNVSATNNKK
-139 LINKSFDYALNDNIK
+139 FVNKSFDYALSENNK
-154 RDNFESK
+154 KDNFDVK

-183 IIENENLLENKNNS
+183 IIENENLLENKNKS

-214 KQKKEILDKIDL
+214 KQKKEILDKINI
-226 INSKIKI
+226 INSKIKL
-233 LMRNSEDINTK
+233 LMQSSEDANTK
-244 RIMNLKSFLD
+244 RLMNLKSFLD

-275 QRQQLYMNN
+275 QRKQLYINN

-305 KEKQYVLKLRKQAKD
+305 NQKQLVLKLRKQAKD
-320 LESKQSKQIE
+320 LESKQSKKIE

-343 IDKTRSYLFMKQY
+343 VDKTKNYLFMKQY
-356 EKFIKNEQKLI
+356 EKFIKNEQRLI
-367 EKENNSRKNY
+367 DKENNLRKNY
-377 MKPLS
+377 MKPFS
-382 NEEIDEFNSIMDKKR
+382 NEEIDEFNEKMDKKR

-406 KVQKLQQEWKERE
+406 KAQKLQQEWKERE
-419 KTIPTY
+419 KIIQQY
-425 ISPFL
+425 VSPFL
-430 EKALDGITKDIKEEK
+430 EKAFEGITNDIKEEK
-445 ARNEHRNFLLDKKK
+445 AKNEQRNFLLDKKK
-459 EYSTEIRTSH
+459 GYGTEIRTSH
-469 VPQKNIDLEKKRLAT
+469 IPPKNKSLEQKRLAT
-484 INNLDPKR
+484 INNLDPRR

-514 DPNKPNKY
+514 DPNKPSKY
-522 DWLKSLNK
+522 DWLKQLNK
-530 STDNNEI
+530 SAENDP

-570 YLRKNKNQKEKS
+570 YLRKKNNEKEQKE
-582 KEKNDNIDV
+582 NIDV

-621 DDANV
+621 NDENL
-626 IENINKAKDQI
+626 IENINNAKDKI

-651 KSQDDINQSVELNKK
+651 KSSDDINQSVELNKR

-680 LLKKMK
+680 LLQKMK

>member
-1 MLKTVKIQKEEEPKK
+1 MLKTVKIQKEDEPKK
-16 NKRSSKA
+16 KKRTSRVNA
-23 IGRSSKNINKIN
+23 RSSKNINQIN
-35 QEEAKT
+35 QEEIIT
-41 EKDYIQGQEH
+41 EKDYTQGQEH
-51 IPEHELDENQEN
+51 IPEHEISEKPENISSTNIQEN
-63 IPKSNVEENDQVI
+63 EQTS
-76 NEETNGKKVIKI
+76 NEETSGKKVIKL
-88 KPRETHLKDQINKM
+88 KPRETHLKDKMNKM
-102 KFDQTILSG
+102 QFDESLLSG
-111 INKSIEGQLKSLKDD
+111 INKGIEGQLKSLKED

-131 VSVGNNKK
+131 VNVSATNNKK
-139 LINKSFDYALNDNIK
+139 FVNKSFDYALSENNK
-154 RDNFESK
+154 KDNFDVK

-183 IIENENLLENKNNS
+183 IIENENLLENKNKS

-214 KQKKEILDKIDL
+214 KQKKEILDKINI
-226 INSKIKI
+226 INSKIKL
-233 LMRNSEDINTK
+233 LMQSSEDANTK
-244 RIMNLKSFLD
+244 RLMNLKSFLD

-275 QRQQLYMNN
+275 QRKQLYINN

-305 KEKQYVLKLRKQAKD
+305 NKKQLVLKLRKQAKD
-320 LESKQSKQIE
+320 LESKQSKKIE

-343 IDKTRSYLFMKQY
+343 VDKTKNYLFMKQY
-356 EKFIKNEQKLI
+356 EKFIKNEQRLI
-367 EKENNSRKNY
+367 DKENNLRKNY
-377 MKPLS
+377 MKPFS
-382 NEEIDEFNSIMDKKR
+382 NEEIDEFNEKMDKKR

-406 KVQKLQQEWKERE
+406 KAQKLQQEWKERE
-419 KTIPTY
+419 KIIQQY
-425 ISPFL
+425 VSPFL
-430 EKALDGITKDIKEEK
+430 EKALEGITNDIKEEK
-445 ARNEHRNFLLDKKK
+445 AKNEQRNFLLDKKK
-459 EYSTEIRTSH
+459 GYGTEIRTSH
-469 VPQKNIDLEKKRLAT
+469 IPPKNKSLEQKRLAT
-484 INNLDPKR
+484 INNLDPRR

-514 DPNKPNKY
+514 DPNKPSKY
-522 DWLKSLNK
+522 DWLKQLNK
-530 STDNNEI
+530 SAENDP
-537 NIEDKLI
+537 NIDDKLI

-570 YLRKNKNQKEKS
+570 YLRKKNNEKEQKE
-582 KEKNDNIDV
+582 NIDV

-621 DDANV
+621 NDENL
-626 IENINKAKDQI
+626 IENINNAKDKI

-651 KSQDDINQSVELNKK
+651 KSSDDINQSVELNKR

-680 LLKKMK
+680 LLQKMK

>member
-1 MLKTVKIQKEEEPKK
+1 MLKTVKIQKEDEPKK
-16 NKRSSKA
+16 KKRTSRVNA
-23 IGRSSKNINKIN
+23 RSSKNINQIN
-35 QEEAKT
+35 QEEIKT
-41 EKDYIQGQEH
+41 EKDYTQGQEH
-51 IPEHELDENQEN
+51 IPEHEISEKPENISSTNIQEN
-63 IPKSNVEENDQVI
+63 EQTS
-76 NEETNGKKVIKI
+76 NEETSGKKVIKL
-88 KPRETHLKDQINKM
+88 KPRETHLKDKMNKM
-102 KFDQTILSG
+102 QFDESLLSG
-111 INKSIEGQLKSLKDD
+111 INKGIEGQLKSLKED

-131 VSVGNNKK
+131 VNVSATNNKK
-139 LINKSFDYALNDNIK
+139 FVNKSFDYALSENNK
-154 RDNFESK
+154 KDNFDVK

-183 IIENENLLENKNNS
+183 IIENENLLENKNKS

-214 KQKKEILDKIDL
+214 KQKKEILDKINI
-226 INSKIKI
+226 INSKIKL
-233 LMRNSEDINTK
+233 LMQSSEDANTK
-244 RIMNLKSFLD
+244 RLMNLKSFLD

-275 QRQQLYMNN
+275 QRKQLYINN

-305 KEKQYVLKLRKQAKD
+305 NQKQLVLKLRKQAKD
-320 LESKQSKQIE
+320 LESKQSKKIE

-343 IDKTRSYLFMKQY
+343 VDKTKNYLFMKQY
-356 EKFIKNEQKLI
+356 EKFIKNEQRLI
-367 EKENNSRKNY
+367 DKENNLRKNY
-377 MKPLS
+377 MKPFS
-382 NEEIDEFNSIMDKKR
+382 KEEIDEFIEKMDKKR

-406 KVQKLQQEWKERE
+406 KAQKLQQEWKERE
-419 KTIPTY
+419 KIISQY
-425 ISPFL
+425 VSPFL
-430 EKALDGITKDIKEEK
+430 EKAFEGITNHIKEEK
-445 ARNEHRNFLLDKKK
+445 AKNEQRNFLLDKKK
-459 EYSTEIRTSH
+459 GYGTEIRTSYI
-469 VPQKNIDLEKKRLAT
+469 PPKNKSLEQKRLAT
-484 INNLDPKR
+484 INNLDPRR

-514 DPNKPNKY
+514 DPNKPSKY
-522 DWLKSLNK
+522 DWLKQLNK
-530 STDNNEI
+530 SAENDP

-570 YLRKNKNQKEKS
+570 YLRKKNNEKEQKE
-582 KEKNDNIDV
+582 NIDV

-621 DDANV
+621 NDENL
-626 IENINKAKDQI
+626 IENINNAKDKI

-651 KSQDDINQSVELNKK
+651 KSSDDINQSVELNKR

-680 LLKKMK
+680 LLQKMK

>member
-1 MLKTVKIQKEEEPKK
+1 MLKTVKIQKEDEPKK
-16 NKRSSKA
+16 KKRTSRVNA
-23 IGRSSKNINKIN
+23 RSSKNINQIN
-35 QEEAKT
+35 QEEIKT
-41 EKDYIQGQEH
+41 EKDYTQGQEH
-51 IPEHELDENQEN
+51 IPEHEISEKPENISSTNIQEN
-63 IPKSNVEENDQVI
+63 EQTS
-76 NEETNGKKVIKI
+76 NEETSGKKVIKL
-88 KPRETHLKDQINKM
+88 KPRETHLKDKMNKM
-102 KFDQTILSG
+102 QFDESLLSG
-111 INKSIEGQLKSLKDD
+111 INKGIEGQLKSLKED

-131 VSVGNNKK
+131 VNVSATNNKK
-139 LINKSFDYALNDNIK
+139 FVNKSFDYALSENNK
-154 RDNFESK
+154 KDNFDVK

-183 IIENENLLENKNNS
+183 IIENENLLENKNKS

-214 KQKKEILDKIDL
+214 KQKKEILDKINI
-226 INSKIKI
+226 INSKIKL
-233 LMRNSEDINTK
+233 LMQSSEDANTK
-244 RIMNLKSFLD
+244 RLMNLKSFLD

-275 QRQQLYMNN
+275 QRKQLYINN
-284 ANLFEEKLKQD
+284 ANLFEEKIKQD

-305 KEKQYVLKLRKQAKD
+305 NQKQLVLKLRKQAKD
-320 LESKQSKQIE
+320 LESKQSKKIE

-343 IDKTRSYLFMKQY
+343 VDKTKNYLFMKQY
-356 EKFIKNEQKLI
+356 EKFIKNEQRLI
-367 EKENNSRKNY
+367 DKENNLRKNY
-377 MKPLS
+377 MKPFS
-382 NEEIDEFNSIMDKKR
+382 NEEIDEFNEKMDKKR

-406 KVQKLQQEWKERE
+406 KAQKLQQEWKERE
-419 KTIPTY
+419 KIIRQY
-425 ISPFL
+425 VSPFL
-430 EKALDGITKDIKEEK
+430 EKAFEGITNDIKEEK
-445 ARNEHRNFLLDKKK
+445 AKNEQRNFLLDKKK
-459 EYSTEIRTSH
+459 GYGTEIRTSH
-469 VPQKNIDLEKKRLAT
+469 IPPKNKSLEQKRLAT
-484 INNLDPKR
+484 INNLDPRR

-522 DWLKSLNK
+522 DWLKQLNK
-530 STDNNEI
+530 SAENDP
-537 NIEDKLI
+537 NIDDKLI

-570 YLRKNKNQKEKS
+570 YLRKKNNEKEQKE
-582 KEKNDNIDV
+582 NIDV

-621 DDANV
+621 NDENL
-626 IENINKAKDQI
+626 IENINNAKDKI

-651 KSQDDINQSVELNKK
+651 KSSDDINQSVELNKR

-680 LLKKMK
+680 LLQKMK

>member
-1 MLKTVKIQKEEEPKK
+1 MLKTVKIQKEDEPKK
-16 NKRSSKA
+16 KKRTSRVNA
-23 IGRSSKNINKIN
+23 RSSKNINQIN
-35 QEEAKT
+35 QEEIKT
-41 EKDYIQGQEH
+41 EKDYTQGQEH
-51 IPEHELDENQEN
+51 IPEHEISEKPENISSTNIQEN
-63 IPKSNVEENDQVI
+63 EQTS
-76 NEETNGKKVIKI
+76 NEETSGKKVIKL
-88 KPRETHLKDQINKM
+88 KPRETHLKDKMNKM
-102 KFDQTILSG
+102 QFDESLLSG
-111 INKSIEGQLKSLKDD
+111 INKGIEEQLKSLKED

-131 VSVGNNKK
+131 VNVSATNNKK
-139 LINKSFDYALNDNIK
+139 FVNKSFDYALSENNK
-154 RDNFESK
+154 KDNFDVK

-183 IIENENLLENKNNS
+183 IIENENLLENKNKS

-214 KQKKEILDKIDL
+214 KQKKEILDKINI
-226 INSKIKI
+226 INSKIKL
-233 LMRNSEDINTK
+233 LMQSSEDANTK
-244 RIMNLKSFLD
+244 RLMNLKSFLD

-275 QRQQLYMNN
+275 QRKQLYINN

-305 KEKQYVLKLRKQAKD
+305 NQKQLVIKLRKQAKD
-320 LESKQSKQIE
+320 LESKQSKKIE

-343 IDKTRSYLFMKQY
+343 VDKTKNYLFMKQY
-356 EKFIKNEQKLI
+356 EKFIKNEQRLI
-367 EKENNSRKNY
+367 DKENNLRKNY
-377 MKPLS
+377 MKPFS
-382 NEEIDEFNSIMDKKR
+382 NEEIDEFNEKMDKKR

-406 KVQKLQQEWKERE
+406 KAQKLQQEWKERE
-419 KTIPTY
+419 KIIRQY
-425 ISPFL
+425 VSPFL
-430 EKALDGITKDIKEEK
+430 EKAFEGITNDIKEEK
-445 ARNEHRNFLLDKKK
+445 AKNEQRNFLLDKKK
-459 EYSTEIRTSH
+459 GYGTEIRTSH
-469 VPQKNIDLEKKRLAT
+469 IPPKNKSLEQKRLAT
-484 INNLDPKR
+484 INNLDPRR

-522 DWLKSLNK
+522 DWLKQLNK
-530 STDNNEI
+530 SAENDP

-554 SLERN
+554 SLDRN

-570 YLRKNKNQKEKS
+570 YLRKKNNEKEQKE
-582 KEKNDNIDV
+582 NIDV

-621 DDANV
+621 NDENL
-626 IENINKAKDQI
+626 IENINNAKDKI

-651 KSQDDINQSVELNKK
+651 KSSDDINQSVELNKR

-680 LLKKMK
+680 LLQKMK

>member
-1 MLKTVKIQKEEEPKK
+1 MLKTVKIQKEDEPKK
-16 NKRSSKA
+16 KKRTSRVNA
-23 IGRSSKNINKIN
+23 RSSKNINQIN
-35 QEEAKT
+35 QEEIKT
-41 EKDYIQGQEH
+41 EKDYTQGQEH
-51 IPEHELDENQEN
+51 IPEHEISEKPENISSTNIQEN
-63 IPKSNVEENDQVI
+63 EQTS
-76 NEETNGKKVIKI
+76 NEETSGKKVIKL
-88 KPRETHLKDQINKM
+88 KPRETHLKDKMNKM
-102 KFDQTILSG
+102 QFDESLLSG
-111 INKSIEGQLKSLKDD
+111 INKGIEGQLKSLKED

-131 VSVGNNKK
+131 VNVSATNNKK
-139 LINKSFDYALNDNIK
+139 FVNKSFDYALSENNK
-154 RDNFESK
+154 KDNFDVK

-176 LNRKLMQ
+176 LNRKLLQ
-183 IIENENLLENKNNS
+183 IIENENLLENKNKS

-214 KQKKEILDKIDL
+214 KQKKEILDKINI
-226 INSKIKI
+226 INSKIKL
-233 LMRNSEDINTK
+233 LMQSSEDANTK
-244 RIMNLKSFLD
+244 RLMNLKSFLD

-275 QRQQLYMNN
+275 QRKQLYINN

-305 KEKQYVLKLRKQAKD
+305 NQKQLVLKLRKQAKD
-320 LESKQSKQIE
+320 LESKQSKKIE

-343 IDKTRSYLFMKQY
+343 VDKTKNYLFMKQY
-356 EKFIKNEQKLI
+356 EKFIKNEQRLI
-367 EKENNSRKNY
+367 DKENNLRKNY
-377 MKPLS
+377 MKPFS
-382 NEEIDEFNSIMDKKR
+382 NEEIDEFNEKMDKKR

-406 KVQKLQQEWKERE
+406 KAQKLQQEWKERE
-419 KTIPTY
+419 KI
-425 ISPFL
+425 IRQNVSPFL
-430 EKALDGITKDIKEEK
+430 EKAFEGITNHIKEEK
-445 ARNEHRNFLLDKKK
+445 AKNEQRNFLLDKKK
-459 EYSTEIRTSH
+459 GYGTEIRTSH
-469 VPQKNIDLEKKRLAT
+469 IPPKNKSLEQKRLAT
-484 INNLDPKR
+484 INNLDPRR

-514 DPNKPNKY
+514 DPNKPSKY
-522 DWLKSLNK
+522 DWLKQLNK
-530 STDNNEI
+530 SAENDP

-554 SLERN
+554 SLDRN

-570 YLRKNKNQKEKS
+570 YLRKKNNEKEQKE
-582 KEKNDNIDV
+582 NIDV

-621 DDANV
+621 NDENL
-626 IENINKAKDQI
+626 IENINNAKDKI

-651 KSQDDINQSVELNKK
+651 KSSDDINQSVELNKR

-680 LLKKMK
+680 LLQKMK

>member
-1 MLKTVKIQKEEEPKK
+1 MLKTVKIQKEDEPKK
-16 NKRSSKA
+16 KKRTSRVNA
-23 IGRSSKNINKIN
+23 RSSKNINQIN
-35 QEEAKT
+35 QEEIKT
-41 EKDYIQGQEH
+41 EKDYTQGQEH
-51 IPEHELDENQEN
+51 IPEHEISEKPENISSTNIQEN
-63 IPKSNVEENDQVI
+63 EQTS
-76 NEETNGKKVIKI
+76 NEETSGKKVIKL
-88 KPRETHLKDQINKM
+88 KPRETHLKDKMNKM
-102 KFDQTILSG
+102 QFDESLLSG
-111 INKSIEGQLKSLKDD
+111 INKGIEGQLKSLKED

-131 VSVGNNKK
+131 VNVSATNNKK
-139 LINKSFDYALNDNIK
+139 FVNKSFDYALSENNK
-154 RDNFESK
+154 KDNFDVK

-183 IIENENLLENKNNS
+183 IIENENLLENKNKS

-214 KQKKEILDKIDL
+214 KQKKEILDKINI
-226 INSKIKI
+226 INSKIKL
-233 LMRNSEDINTK
+233 LMQSSEDANTK
-244 RIMNLKSFLD
+244 RLMNLKSFLD

-275 QRQQLYMNN
+275 QRKQLYINN

-305 KEKQYVLKLRKQAKD
+305 NQKQLVLKLRKQAKD
-320 LESKQSKQIE
+320 LESKQSKKIE

-343 IDKTRSYLFMKQY
+343 VDKTKNYLFMKQY
-356 EKFIKNEQKLI
+356 EKFIKNEQRLI
-367 EKENNSRKNY
+367 DKENNLRKNY
-377 MKPLS
+377 MKPFS
-382 NEEIDEFNSIMDKKR
+382 NEEIDEFNEKMDKKR

-406 KVQKLQQEWKERE
+406 KAQKLQQEWKERE
-419 KTIPTY
+419 KIIQQY
-425 ISPFL
+425 VSPFL
-430 EKALDGITKDIKEEK
+430 EKAFEGITNDIKEEK
-445 ARNEHRNFLLDKKK
+445 AKNEQRNFLLDKKK
-459 EYSTEIRTSH
+459 GYGTEIRTSH
-469 VPQKNIDLEKKRLAT
+469 IPPKNKSLEQKRLAT
-484 INNLDPKR
+484 INNLDPRR

-522 DWLKSLNK
+522 DWLKQLNK
-530 STDNNEI
+530 SAENDP

-570 YLRKNKNQKEKS
+570 YLRKKNNEKEQKE
-582 KEKNDNIDV
+582 NIDV

-621 DDANV
+621 NDENL
-626 IENINKAKDQI
+626 IENINNAKDKI
-637 QKLEYEALQNEKLM
+637 QKLEYEALQNEKLL
-651 KSQDDINQSVELNKK
+651 KSSDDINQSVELNKR

-680 LLKKMK
+680 LLQKMK

>member
-1 MLKTVKIQKEEEPKK
+1 MLKTVKIQKEDEPKK
-16 NKRSSKA
+16 KKRTSRVNA
-23 IGRSSKNINKIN
+23 RSSKNINQIN
-35 QEEAKT
+35 QEEIKT
-41 EKDYIQGQEH
+41 EKDYTQGQEH
-51 IPEHELDENQEN
+51 IPEHEISEKPENISSTNIQEN
-63 IPKSNVEENDQVI
+63 EQTS
-76 NEETNGKKVIKI
+76 NEETSGKKVIKL
-88 KPRETHLKDQINKM
+88 KPRETHLKDKMNKM
-102 KFDQTILSG
+102 QFDESLLSG
-111 INKSIEGQLKSLKDD
+111 INKGIEGQLKSLKED

-131 VSVGNNKK
+131 VNVSATNNKK
-139 LINKSFDYALNDNIK
+139 FVNKSFDYALSENNK
-154 RDNFESK
+154 KDNFDVK

-183 IIENENLLENKNNS
+183 IIENENLLENKNKS

-214 KQKKEILDKIDL
+214 KQKKEILDKINI
-226 INSKIKI
+226 INSKIKL
-233 LMRNSEDINTK
+233 LMQSSEDANTK
-244 RIMNLKSFLD
+244 RLMNLKSFLD

-275 QRQQLYMNN
+275 QRKQLYINN

-305 KEKQYVLKLRKQAKD
+305 NQKQLVLKLRKQAKD
-320 LESKQSKQIE
+320 LESKQSKKIE

-343 IDKTRSYLFMKQY
+343 VDKTKNYLFMKQY
-356 EKFIKNEQKLI
+356 EKFIKNEQRLI
-367 EKENNSRKNY
+367 DKENNLRKNY
-377 MKPLS
+377 MKPFS
-382 NEEIDEFNSIMDKKR
+382 NEEIDEFNEKMDKKR

-406 KVQKLQQEWKERE
+406 KAQKLQQEWKERE
-419 KTIPTY
+419 KIIQQY
-425 ISPFL
+425 VSPFL
-430 EKALDGITKDIKEEK
+430 EKAFEGITNDIKEEK
-445 ARNEHRNFLLDKKK
+445 AKNEQRNFLLDKKK
-459 EYSTEIRTSH
+459 GYGTEIRTSH
-469 VPQKNIDLEKKRLAT
+469 IPPKNKSLEQKRLAT
-484 INNLDPKR
+484 INNLDPRR

-522 DWLKSLNK
+522 DWLKQLNK
-530 STDNNEI
+530 SAENDP
-537 NIEDKLI
+537 NIDDKLI

-570 YLRKNKNQKEKS
+570 YLRKKNNEKEQKE
-582 KEKNDNIDV
+582 NIDV

-621 DDANV
+621 NDENL
-626 IENINKAKDQI
+626 IENINNAKDKI

-651 KSQDDINQSVELNKK
+651 KSSDDINQSVELNKR

-680 LLKKMK
+680 LLQKMK

>member
-1 MLKTVKIQKEEEPKK
+1 MLKTVKIQKEDEPKK
-16 NKRSSKA
+16 KKRTSRVNA
-23 IGRSSKNINKIN
+23 RSSKNINQIN
-35 QEEAKT
+35 QEEIKT
-41 EKDYIQGQEH
+41 EKDYTQGQEH
-51 IPEHELDENQEN
+51 IPEHEISEKPENISSTNIQEN
-63 IPKSNVEENDQVI
+63 EQTS
-76 NEETNGKKVIKI
+76 NEETSGKKVIKL
-88 KPRETHLKDQINKM
+88 KPRETHLKDKMNKM
-102 KFDQTILSG
+102 QFDESLLSG
-111 INKSIEGQLKSLKDD
+111 INKGIEGQLKSLKED

-131 VSVGNNKK
+131 VNVSATNNKK
-139 LINKSFDYALNDNIK
+139 FVNKSFDYALSENNK
-154 RDNFESK
+154 KDNFDVK

-183 IIENENLLENKNNS
+183 IIENENLLENKNKS

-214 KQKKEILDKIDL
+214 KQKKEILDKINI
-226 INSKIKI
+226 INSKIKL
-233 LMRNSEDINTK
+233 LMQSSEDANTK
-244 RIMNLKSFLD
+244 RLMNLKSFLD

-275 QRQQLYMNN
+275 QRKQLYINN

-305 KEKQYVLKLRKQAKD
+305 NQKQLVLKLRKQAKD
-320 LESKQSKQIE
+320 LESKQSKKIE

-343 IDKTRSYLFMKQY
+343 VDKTKNYLFMKQY
-356 EKFIKNEQKLI
+356 EKFIKNEQRLI
-367 EKENNSRKNY
+367 DKENNLRKNY
-377 MKPLS
+377 MKPFS
-382 NEEIDEFNSIMDKKR
+382 KEEIDEFIEKMDKKR

-406 KVQKLQQEWKERE
+406 KAQKLQQEWKERE
-419 KTIPTY
+419 KIIQQY
-425 ISPFL
+425 VSPFL
-430 EKALDGITKDIKEEK
+430 EKAFEGITNDIKEEK
-445 ARNEHRNFLLDKKK
+445 AKNEQRNFLLDKKK
-459 EYSTEIRTSH
+459 GYGTEIRTSH
-469 VPQKNIDLEKKRLAT
+469 IPPKNKSLEQKRLAT
-484 INNLDPKR
+484 INNLDPRR

-522 DWLKSLNK
+522 DWLKQLNK
-530 STDNNEI
+530 SAENDP

-570 YLRKNKNQKEKS
+570 YLRKKNNEKEQKE
-582 KEKNDNIDV
+582 NIDV

-621 DDANV
+621 NDENL
-626 IENINKAKDQI
+626 IENINNAKDKI
-637 QKLEYEALQNEKLM
+637 QKLEYEALQNEKLL
-651 KSQDDINQSVELNKK
+651 KSSDDINQSVELNKR

-680 LLKKMK
+680 LLQKMK